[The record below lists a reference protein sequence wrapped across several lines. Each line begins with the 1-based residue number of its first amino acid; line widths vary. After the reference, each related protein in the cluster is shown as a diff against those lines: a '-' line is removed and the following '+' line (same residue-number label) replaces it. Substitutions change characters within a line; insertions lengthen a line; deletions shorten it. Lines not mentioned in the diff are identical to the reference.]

1 MCMSSI
7 TKCLKKYMEFP
18 SICPWR
24 VYASSLS
31 FGNSSNNVDLIAY
44 FLLAGFKVNNKQNTG
59 DEEKGCS

>member
-1 MCMSSI
+1 
-7 TKCLKKYMEFP
+7 MEFP